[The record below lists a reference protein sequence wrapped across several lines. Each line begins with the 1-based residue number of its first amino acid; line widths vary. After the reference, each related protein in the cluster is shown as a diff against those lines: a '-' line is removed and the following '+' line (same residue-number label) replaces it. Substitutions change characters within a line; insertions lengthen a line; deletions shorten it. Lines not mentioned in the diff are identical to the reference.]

1 MLARAGG
8 RCEYC
13 RIRGW
18 PLTIDHVLPKAM
30 WKAAARAKSQ
40 PPPGD
45 PDDPTNLVAACFAC
59 NLAKWKAIAG
69 RDPLSGQVERL
80 FDPRRDT
87 WDEHFAWVDDGRFV
101 FHFDIERI
109 HGGDRLSSRVMAAA
123 HHRIADQ
130 LIRAQPQTPAHGRR
144 QVGVRMF
151 KWELHVG
158 QPQHGCKF

>member
-87 WDEHFAWVDDGRFV
+87 WDEHFAWVDDGLMMVGTSTIGRATV
-101 FHFDIERI
+101 QRLRPNRDIYLEQRRVLRAARRA
-109 HGGDRLSSRVMAAA
+109 GG
-123 HHRIADQ
+123 
-130 LIRAQPQTPAHGRR
+130 PP
-144 QVGVRMF
+144 
-151 KWELHVG
+151 W
-158 QPQHGCKF
+158 P